1 MADNLYTLIDYKTA
15 LEARE
20 QILSSQMEILKIL
33 EKLKK
38 FKKLRKQEFSEK
50 NILRSQLK
58 ELSEE
63 IVKVSHLLP
72 KSEFHELSA
81 KNIKVKEIKGKRRI
95 ESELKEI
102 QKRLGSLR

>member
-33 EKLKK
+33 EKIKK

-50 NILRSQLK
+50 NNFKVQLK
-58 ELSEE
+58 EFSEE
-63 IVKVSHLLP
+63 TEKLSNTLP
-72 KSEFHELSA
+72 KPEFHELNE
-81 KNIKVKEIKGKRRI
+81 KEVRVKEIKGKKRI

-102 QKRLGSLR
+102 QKRLGNLR